1 VEKYALTK
9 PLPPYKGTIK
19 DGKTSQMLKEENQ
32 SEEGRKMETIN
43 IKIKQKLES
52 YQELYDSNQKTIY
65 VGQKI
70 EDIII
75 DISTTKVKDLML
87 IF

>member
-1 VEKYALTK
+1 
-9 PLPPYKGTIK
+9 
-19 DGKTSQMLKEENQ
+19 
-32 SEEGRKMETIN
+32 METIN

-70 EDIII
+70 EDIANRYFNNK
-75 DISTTKVKDLML
+75 SKKDLIADFEKIENSKRKKKRL
-87 IF
+87 QRG